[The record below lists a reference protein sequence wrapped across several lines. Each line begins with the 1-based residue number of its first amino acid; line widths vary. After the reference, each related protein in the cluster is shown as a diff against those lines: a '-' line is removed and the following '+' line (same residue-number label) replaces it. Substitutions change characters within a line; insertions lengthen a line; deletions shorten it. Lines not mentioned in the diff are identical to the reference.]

1 MNAIKAI
8 WGESKNVKEYKFKNR
23 QYIYESTFFST
34 RYERVGN
41 C

>member
-8 WGESKNVKEYKFKNR
+8 WGESKNVKEYKLKNR

-34 RYERVGN
+34 RYE
-41 C
+41 